1 MWYVLKSY
9 MTGHAPNPVHAIR
22 SVKKLVN
29 RASRILPQ
37 RYFPLG
43 IIFRQPVNILLSH
56 AFYSM
61 QRNKQHI
68 EGVVGF
74 RKLVTASHHSAGVGT
89 PNGTSRD
96 RSRGALLEERRIA
109 GSGRRRI

>member
-1 MWYVLKSY
+1 MQYALKSY
-9 MTGHAPNPVHAIR
+9 VTGHTPNPVHAIR

-29 RASRILPQ
+29 RSSRIFPQ
-37 RYFPLG
+37 RYLPLG

-74 RKLVTASHHSAGVGT
+74 RKLVTASHRSAGCGHT
-89 PNGTSRD
+89 KRYEP
-96 RSRGALLEERRIA
+96 
-109 GSGRRRI
+109 